1 MSTGECS
8 APTHP
13 QQGKASTGPAAALA
27 GACPH
32 RPGQNPDRV
41 APDDELVLPLNKRV
55 VVQYASGP
63 EGGRELHLFCGP
75 MEVIFEEPELF
86 AFGEALARQQSFQA
100 RACLDWGD
108 GYQWERVSGLL
119 DALVAD
125 GILRRGADLAL
136 RPGELP
142 ERGDLPSPLPPAPA
156 ARARSWDECESI
168 TRELA
173 GRPLE
178 AGFLELVVPVFRVA
192 HMALDREGRQVGE
205 ANVFPRALRVGV
217 PTRWRTCI
225 YDGTRYLDAKPM
237 NVSALKAMRSHW
249 SQAMAALL
257 RIREAYLE
265 RYPAARDGMT
275 LGDVE
280 RLSTLALAVATYP
293 LVKKEGRVAN
303 GDLHP
308 VLSSMFR
315 MTDGLRMTAHQML
328 FLPTLEPTRL
338 PSTRISAQEIH
349 AYAERNYSFHS
360 AQGVCAGPPAMIE
373 EFLGV
378 LLEGAAREQF
388 AGVAFDEAVEQAL
401 AEIEPAF
408 DYGLLGLQAFATV
421 FSVWPLMT
429 RTYAR
434 LADIF
439 ERWPGAR
446 TRLVARL
453 DKALRAKAQI
463 LRNNTYHGTEEWRTN
478 RERVYADIY
487 AQCALGL
494 GDPPRPGLADR
505 VGGRLL
511 EGHLAAS
518 DALRTALQRLCMP
531 AAQSERGGV
540 QLLHEC
546 LLDCFVRTQE
556 ILKLASEVQQRINA
570 LLQRPQPETP
580 FSAADADMHVLLQG
594 DEGRRLPNL
603 LDELERLLG
612 FHVHI
617 TPDRLEVSN
626 ALLA

>member
-1 MSTGECS
+1 MSIGEFS
-8 APTHP
+8 AAAHP
-13 QQGKASTGPAAALA
+13 QGGKASTGPAAALA

-32 RPGQNPDRV
+32 RQEHDPDRV
-41 APDDELVLPLNKRV
+41 APGDELVLPLNRRV
-55 VVQYASGP
+55 VVQYAAGP
-63 EGGRELHLFCGP
+63 DGSRELHLFCGP
-75 MEVIFEEPELF
+75 LEVIFEEPELF
-86 AFGEALARQQSFQA
+86 AFGEALARQESFQA

-125 GILRRGADLAL
+125 GVLRRGADPAVGL
-136 RPGELP
+136 GELP
-142 ERGDLPSPLPPAPA
+142 ERGDQPSPLPPAPA
-156 ARARSWDECESI
+156 ARARFWDECEPI
-168 TRELA
+168 IRELA

-178 AGFLELVVPVFRVA
+178 AGYLELVVPVFRVA
-192 HMALDREGRQVGE
+192 HVALDRDGRQVGE

-225 YDGTRYLDAKPM
+225 YHGTRYLHPKPM
-237 NVSALKAMRSHW
+237 NVSALKAMRTHW
-249 SQAMAALL
+249 SQGMAALL
-257 RIREAYLE
+257 RIREAYLD
-265 RYPAARDGMT
+265 RYPAARHGMT

-280 RLSTLALAVATYP
+280 RLSTLALAVATYQ
-293 LVKKEGRVAN
+293 LVKKTGRVAS

-328 FLPTLEPTRL
+328 FLPTLEATRL
-338 PSTRISAQEIH
+338 PSTLISAQEIH

-360 AQGVCAGPPAMIE
+360 AQGVCAGPRAMIE

-378 LLEGAAREQF
+378 LLEGAAGERF
-388 AGVAFDEAVEQAL
+388 AGVGFDSAVEQAV

-408 DYGLLGLQAFATV
+408 NYGLLGLQAFAAV
-421 FSVWPLMT
+421 FSSWPLMT

-434 LADIF
+434 LADIL

-446 TRLVARL
+446 TPLVARL
-453 DKALRAKAQI
+453 DEALRAKAKI
-463 LRNNTYHGTEEWRTN
+463 LRNNTYHATEEWRTN

-487 AQCALGL
+487 AQCAAGL
-494 GDPPRPGLADR
+494 GDPPRPGLAER

-511 EGHLAAS
+511 ERHSAAS
-518 DALRTALQRLCMP
+518 DALRIALQHLGTP
-531 AAQSERGGV
+531 DAQRDGRGV
-540 QLLHEC
+540 HLLHEC
-546 LLDCFVRTQE
+546 LLDCFVRMQE
-556 ILKLASEVQQRINA
+556 ILTLASEVQQRINA
-570 LLQRPQPETP
+570 LLQRPQPKTP
-580 FSAADADMHVLLQG
+580 FSAADADIHVLLQG

-617 TPDRLEVSN
+617 TPDRLEVGD